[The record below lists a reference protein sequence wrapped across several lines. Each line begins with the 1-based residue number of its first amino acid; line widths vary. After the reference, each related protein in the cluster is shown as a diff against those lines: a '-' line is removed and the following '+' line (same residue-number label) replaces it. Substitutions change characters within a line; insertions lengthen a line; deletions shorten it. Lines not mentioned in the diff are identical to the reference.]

1 MRAEERDA
9 GKERRV
15 MTGRST
21 KRKDDKRERKWRV
34 RSKKS
39 RRKIGIE
46 DRGVNIGEKRKKEE
60 RQEKRK
66 SKISIKKE
74 RIQIIVKG
82 GGGNPRKIKSGRRRP
97 GRWRENEERK
107 AE

>member
-1 MRAEERDA
+1 MRTEERDG

-15 MTGRST
+15 MTGRRT
-21 KRKDDKRERKWRV
+21 KRKNDKRERNWRV

-46 DRGVNIGEKRKKEE
+46 DRGVNMGEQMKKEE

-66 SKISIKKE
+66 SKIGIKKE
-74 RIQIIVKG
+74 RIQIIVKRGEG
-82 GGGNPRKIKSGRRRP
+82 GGENGIRGR
-97 GRWRENEERK
+97 
-107 AE
+107 

>member
-1 MRAEERDA
+1 MRTEERDA

-82 GGGNPRKIKSGRRRP
+82 GGGESEEDKEWKKKARQM
-97 GRWRENEERK
+97 ERK
-107 AE
+107 